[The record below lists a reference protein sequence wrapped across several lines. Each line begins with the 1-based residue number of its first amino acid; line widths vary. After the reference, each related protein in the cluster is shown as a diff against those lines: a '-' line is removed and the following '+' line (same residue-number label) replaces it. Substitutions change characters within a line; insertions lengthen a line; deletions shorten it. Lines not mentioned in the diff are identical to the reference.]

1 MLNDIIFFIFNR
13 ILIGYKFPNKYHF
26 EFMTQIISFNYWLT
40 IHLLKIKFMKNLK
53 FILMGM
59 ISLVAISCGGDQ
71 KTETTP
77 TTSTTETTASSE
89 SASSGSY
96 DPKRGLG
103 KFDETNVDV
112 SKFDAAM
119 AAEGKKIAE
128 VKCTSCHKPTE
139 EKLVGPGWKGVTT
152 RQTAHWIMNFITNPD
167 PMINVDPELQK
178 QLEICLVRMP
188 NQGLNETEARQ
199 VVEYMREIDGAK

>member
-1 MLNDIIFFIFNR
+1 
-13 ILIGYKFPNKYHF
+13 
-26 EFMTQIISFNYWLT
+26 
-40 IHLLKIKFMKNLK
+40 MKNLK
-53 FILMGM
+53 LFLIGLAT
-59 ISLVAISCGGDQ
+59 ITIISCGGDK
-71 KTETTP
+71 KTESSTESNSAEASSASAES
-77 TTSTTETTASSE
+77 TST
-89 SASSGSY
+89 SSGDY

-103 KFDETNVDV
+103 KYDESNVDV
-112 SKFDAAM
+112 SKFDATM

-152 RQTAHWIMNFITNPD
+152 RQTPHWIMNFISNPD
-167 PMINVDPELQK
+167 PMISVDPELQK

-199 VVEYMREIDGAK
+199 ILEYMREIDGAK

>member
-1 MLNDIIFFIFNR
+1 
-13 ILIGYKFPNKYHF
+13 
-26 EFMTQIISFNYWLT
+26 
-40 IHLLKIKFMKNLK
+40 MKNLK
-53 FILMGM
+53 LFLIGLAT
-59 ISLVAISCGGDQ
+59 ITIISCGGD
-71 KTETTP
+71 KKIESSTE
-77 TTSTTETTASSE
+77 SNSAE
-89 SASSGSY
+89 ASSGSAESESTSSGDY

-103 KFDETNVDV
+103 KYDESNVDV
-112 SKFDAAM
+112 SKFDATM

-199 VVEYMREIDGAK
+199 VLEYMREIDGAK

>member
-1 MLNDIIFFIFNR
+1 
-13 ILIGYKFPNKYHF
+13 
-26 EFMTQIISFNYWLT
+26 
-40 IHLLKIKFMKNLK
+40 MKNLK
-53 FILMGM
+53 LFLIGLAT
-59 ISLVAISCGGDQ
+59 ITIISCGGD
-71 KTETTP
+71 KKIESSTE
-77 TTSTTETTASSE
+77 SNSAEASSASAE
-89 SASSGSY
+89 SESTSSGDY

-103 KFDETNVDV
+103 KYDESNVDV
-112 SKFDAAM
+112 SKFDATM

-152 RQTAHWIMNFITNPD
+152 RQTPYWIMNFISNPD
-167 PMINVDPELQK
+167 PMISVDPELQK
-178 QLEICLVRMP
+178 QLEIGLVRMP

>member
-1 MLNDIIFFIFNR
+1 
-13 ILIGYKFPNKYHF
+13 
-26 EFMTQIISFNYWLT
+26 
-40 IHLLKIKFMKNLK
+40 MKNLK
-53 FILMGM
+53 LFLIGLAT
-59 ISLVAISCGGDQ
+59 ITIISCGGD
-71 KTETTP
+71 KKIESSTESNSADASSASAES
-77 TTSTTETTASSE
+77 TST
-89 SASSGSY
+89 SSGDY

-103 KFDETNVDV
+103 KYDESNVDV
-112 SKFDAAM
+112 SKFDATM

-152 RQTAHWIMNFITNPD
+152 RQTPYWIMNFISNPD
-167 PMINVDPELQK
+167 PMISVDPELQK

-199 VVEYMREIDGAK
+199 VVEYMREIDGAQ

>member
-1 MLNDIIFFIFNR
+1 
-13 ILIGYKFPNKYHF
+13 
-26 EFMTQIISFNYWLT
+26 
-40 IHLLKIKFMKNLK
+40 MKNLK
-53 FILMGM
+53 LFLIGLAT
-59 ISLVAISCGGDQ
+59 ITIISCGGD
-71 KTETTP
+71 KKIESSTESNSAEASSASAES
-77 TTSTTETTASSE
+77 TST
-89 SASSGSY
+89 SSGDY

-103 KFDETNVDV
+103 KYDESNVDV
-112 SKFDAAM
+112 SKFDATM

>member
-1 MLNDIIFFIFNR
+1 M
-13 ILIGYKFPNKYHF
+13 
-26 EFMTQIISFNYWLT
+26 
-40 IHLLKIKFMKNLK
+40 LKIKFMKNLK
-53 FILMGM
+53 LFLIGLAT
-59 ISLVAISCGGDQ
+59 ITIISCGGD
-71 KTETTP
+71 KKIESSTE
-77 TTSTTETTASSE
+77 SNSAEASSASAE
-89 SASSGSY
+89 SESTSSGDY

-103 KFDETNVDV
+103 KYDESNVDV
-112 SKFDAAM
+112 SKFDATM

>member
-1 MLNDIIFFIFNR
+1 
-13 ILIGYKFPNKYHF
+13 
-26 EFMTQIISFNYWLT
+26 
-40 IHLLKIKFMKNLK
+40 MKNLK
-53 FILMGM
+53 LFLIGLAT
-59 ISLVAISCGGDQ
+59 ITIISCGGD
-71 KTETTP
+71 KKIESSTESNSAEASSASAES
-77 TTSTTETTASSE
+77 TST
-89 SASSGSY
+89 SSGDY

-103 KFDETNVDV
+103 KYDESNVDV
-112 SKFDAAM
+112 SKFDATM

-152 RQTAHWIMNFITNPD
+152 RQTPYWIMNFISNPD

-199 VVEYMREIDGAK
+199 VLEYMREIDGAK

>member
-1 MLNDIIFFIFNR
+1 
-13 ILIGYKFPNKYHF
+13 
-26 EFMTQIISFNYWLT
+26 
-40 IHLLKIKFMKNLK
+40 MKNLK
-53 FILMGM
+53 LFLIGLAT
-59 ISLVAISCGGDQ
+59 ITIISCGGDK
-71 KTETTP
+71 KTESSTESNSAEASSASAES
-77 TTSTTETTASSE
+77 TST
-89 SASSGSY
+89 SSGDY

-103 KFDETNVDV
+103 KYDESNVDV
-112 SKFDAAM
+112 SKFDATT

>member
-1 MLNDIIFFIFNR
+1 
-13 ILIGYKFPNKYHF
+13 
-26 EFMTQIISFNYWLT
+26 
-40 IHLLKIKFMKNLK
+40 MKNLK
-53 FILMGM
+53 FLILPMM
-59 ISLVAISCGGDQ
+59 AFAMVSCGND
-71 KTETTP
+71 KPADTSASTSATETSATA
-77 TTSTTETTASSE
+77 TETSASSE
-89 SASSGSY
+89 SGQY

-103 KFDETNVDV
+103 KYDESNVDV

-119 AAEGKKIAE
+119 AAEGKKAAE

-152 RQTAHWIMNFITNPD
+152 RQTPHWIMNFISNPD
-167 PMINVDPELQK
+167 PMISVDPELQK

-199 VVEYMREIDGAK
+199 ILEYMREIDGAK

>member
-1 MLNDIIFFIFNR
+1 
-13 ILIGYKFPNKYHF
+13 
-26 EFMTQIISFNYWLT
+26 
-40 IHLLKIKFMKNLK
+40 MKNLK
-53 FILMGM
+53 FLAL
-59 ISLVAISCGGDQ
+59 SAFTFALVSCGGD
-71 KTETTP
+71 KKTDSIPTADNSAAPATETP
-77 TTSTTETTASSE
+77 AASGD
-89 SASSGSY
+89 ANSY

-103 KFDETNVDV
+103 KYDESNVDV
-112 SKFDAAM
+112 SKFDATM

-152 RQTAHWIMNFITNPD
+152 RQTPYWIMNFITNPD

-199 VVEYMREIDGAK
+199 VLEYMREIDGAK

>member
-1 MLNDIIFFIFNR
+1 
-13 ILIGYKFPNKYHF
+13 
-26 EFMTQIISFNYWLT
+26 
-40 IHLLKIKFMKNLK
+40 MKNLK
-53 FILMGM
+53 LFLIGLAT
-59 ISLVAISCGGDQ
+59 ITIISCGGD
-71 KTETTP
+71 KKIESSTESNSAEASSASAES
-77 TTSTTETTASSE
+77 TST
-89 SASSGSY
+89 SSGDY

-103 KFDETNVDV
+103 KYDESNVDV
-112 SKFDAAM
+112 SKFDATM

-152 RQTAHWIMNFITNPD
+152 RQTPYWIMNFITNPD
-167 PMINVDPELQK
+167 PMINVETKKKK